1 MAFAFA
7 QPQAASAYEIDSGMS
22 DSDASSSSPG
32 TVRRR
37 CFCGREVE
45 VVEGE
50 AKIYCSISEWM
61 GPSLLSA
68 LAFSSFW
75 GTFHTRHPPR

>member
-1 MAFAFA
+1 MAFAFT
-7 QPQAASAYEIDSGMS
+7 QPQSHPQQPASAYEVDSGMS

-50 AKIYCSISEWM
+50 AKIYCSIGE
-61 GPSLLSA
+61 
-68 LAFSSFW
+68 
-75 GTFHTRHPPR
+75 